1 MRTLLGVAVL
11 AFSFS
16 CLGES
21 NPPAPSAHE
30 SEQNQR
36 EHAKKPDQH
45 APAQDKP
52 ASASPVS
59 LTAITSGNNA
69 QQPQKPEERSSA
81 EWWALGVSAIAAV
94 IALIAAGI
102 AGAQM
107 WMFKKQLGLMGTSN
121 KTAALAAKAAEESAK
136 ATLIQTQSAM
146 DAERAYV
153 KLSHLEPGI
162 ERLDDQSSVVKIE
175 VKNWGRTPAHIT
187 DVIIGFKKLDFGTP
201 LPIPY
206 PYSDAQR
213 ESFPNGFLVPN
224 ELLYVDRH
232 VTTRQVSDT
241 SKQLWI
247 FGHVDYIDIFDRRWR
262 GGYAR
267 KYVSMND
274 NNLIYNTEGR
284 DNFDRERTPDEG
296 RDWNE
301 KSIAAYNARKK
312 APVVTER

>member
-11 AFSFS
+11 AFSLS

-21 NPPAPSAHE
+21 NPPAPSALK
-30 SEQNQR
+30 SEQKQR
-36 EHAKKPDQH
+36 EQAKKPDQV
-45 APAQDKP
+45 APAQDKR

-59 LTAITSGNNA
+59 LTAITGGNSA
-69 QQPQKPEERSSA
+69 QQPQRREEKSSA
-81 EWWALGVSAIAAV
+81 EWWALGVSAIAAF

-107 WMFKKQLGLMGTSN
+107 WMFKRQLRLMGTSN
-121 KTAALAAKAAEESAK
+121 ETAAVAAKAAEESAK

-162 ERLDDQSSVVKIE
+162 ERLNDRSSVVKIE

-206 PYSDAQR
+206 PYPDAQR

-224 ELLYVDRH
+224 ELLYVHQH
-232 VTTRQVSDT
+232 VGTQQVLDT
-241 SKQLWI
+241 SKQLWV
-247 FGHVDYIDIFDRRWR
+247 FGHVDYVDIFDRRWR

-267 KYVSMND
+267 KYVNRSD
-274 NNLIYNTEGR
+274 NNLIYNTEDR

-301 KSIAAYNARKK
+301 ESIAAYNARKK
-312 APVVTER
+312 ASVATER